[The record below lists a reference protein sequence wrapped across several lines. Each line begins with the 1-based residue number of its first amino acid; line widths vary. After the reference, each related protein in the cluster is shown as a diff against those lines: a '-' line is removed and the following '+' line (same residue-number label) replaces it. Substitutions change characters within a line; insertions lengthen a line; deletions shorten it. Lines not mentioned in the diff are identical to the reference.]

1 MLNETAIMVT
11 MNDKTFGLR
20 ESASIVGGMTRL
32 QNLLDRGAIR
42 YTKKSE
48 KQNAKLFCNA
58 WDVLKHAS
66 LERAGV
72 GRPRKSNAN

>member
-20 ESASIVGGMTRL
+20 ESASIVGGMSRL
-32 QNLLDRGAIR
+32 QKLLDVGAIR
-42 YTKKSE
+42 YKKKSD

-66 LERAGV
+66 IERAGV
-72 GRPRKSNAN
+72 GRPRK

>member
-20 ESASIVGGMTRL
+20 ESASIVGGMSRL
-32 QNLLDRGAIR
+32 KKLLDVGAIR
-42 YTKKSE
+42 YKKKSD

-66 LERAGV
+66 IERAGV
-72 GRPRKSNAN
+72 GRPRK

>member
-1 MLNETAIMVT
+1 MLNETAIFLA

-20 ESASIVGGMTRL
+20 ESASIVGGMKRL
-32 QNLLDRGAIR
+32 TKLLDSGKIR

-66 LERAGV
+66 IERARV
-72 GRPRKSNAN
+72 GRPSANAC